1 MADTTH
7 PVNHLALTRRGA
19 LTLAAAAT
27 TAALAGPA
35 SAHDDGHAHHGLP
48 DTVALPDGLQPE
60 GITSGPGSTFYVGSV
75 ADGRIVTGNLLEV
88 GTTVLLP
95 AATGR
100 SLRGLFHDRHTG
112 LVWAV
117 GSLGADAHVWAV
129 DDTSGAVVADVMV
142 PGGGFL
148 NDLVITRRA
157 VWVTDSAVD
166 RLTRIA
172 LDRRG
177 LPRGTDPTFL
187 PLGGDWP
194 ATAAGTFGANGIRE
208 LSDESLII
216 NNSTAGGL
224 WEVNRRTGVTREIVV
239 SGGPR
244 PVSGDG
250 LVLRGHT
257 LFDVRG
263 SGASDVSV
271 FRLRRHHGRWTAT
284 AQGLLTDP
292 TLDVPST
299 ATFAKGSLWAVNARF
314 GVASPATAPYWITR
328 LPTG

>member
-1 MADTTH
+1 MT
-7 PVNHLALTRRGA
+7 
-19 LTLAAAAT
+19 
-27 TAALAGPA
+27 
-35 SAHDDGHAHHGLP
+35 
-48 DTVALPDGLQPE
+48 LPDGLQPE

-100 SLRGLFHDRHTG
+100 SLRGLFHDRHSG

-148 NDLVITRRA
+148 NDLVIARRA

-177 LPRGTDPTFL
+177 LPRAPTR
-187 PLGGDWP
+187 PSCRSA
-194 ATAAGTFGANGIRE
+194 ATGR
-208 LSDESLII
+208 
-216 NNSTAGGL
+216 
-224 WEVNRRTGVTREIVV
+224 
-239 SGGPR
+239 PR
-244 PVSGDG
+244 
-250 LVLRGHT
+250 LRGPSAPT
-257 LFDVRG
+257 ASG
-263 SGASDVSV
+263 SC
-271 FRLRRHHGRWTAT
+271 
-284 AQGLLTDP
+284 P
-292 TLDVPST
+292 TSRSSST
-299 ATFAKGSLWAVNARF
+299 
-314 GVASPATAPYWITR
+314 TAPPGACGR
-328 LPTG
+328 